1 MVRIQRL
8 QRLDQPFALRIF
20 SQLFGVWKTID
31 PGFIL
36 RATIA
41 VAARQMQ

>member
-1 MVRIQRL
+1 MNRIQRL
-8 QRLDQPFALRIF
+8 QRLDQPFALRIL
-20 SQLFGVWKTID
+20 SHLFGVRKTID
-31 PGFIL
+31 PGFML